1 MIRTTRSCLET
12 VKFLLL
18 GMWSRPSSFH
28 RANNHL
34 DAKLACD
41 FLFRDSIS
49 NEFIRF
55 FKTFSDSSSVHACMP
70 SKSTSESRIPFWDAS
85 GRKLIDEWYKIPR
98 DVFLNPKLFYI
109 TGVAHCY
116 SPNKK
121 VAARLRRECSKKWL
135 EQELSFLDPCLYIII
150 GKPAADFFFPNKKYI
165 AELVFQNHVWKNKTA
180 FVLPHPSGL
189 NNGWLKDNPKFQSDR
204 LNDIRKAVH
213 EAIREFL
220 EKH

>member
-1 MIRTTRSCLET
+1 MNFE
-12 VKFLLL
+12 
-18 GMWSRPSSFH
+18 
-28 RANNHL
+28 
-34 DAKLACD
+34 
-41 FLFRDSIS
+41 
-49 NEFIRF
+49 EFKHQLKGCRYCQRF
-55 FKTFSDSSSVHACMP
+55 GIEPKPFVGKEKSEKSARIVQVSQQP
-70 SKSTSESRIPFWDAS
+70 SKSASESRIPFWDAS

-116 SPNKK
+116 SPDKK
-121 VAARLRRECSKKWL
+121 VAARLRQECSKKWL

-150 GKPAADFFFPNKKYI
+150 GRPSAHFFFPDRNFT
-165 AELVFQNHVWKNKTA
+165 ELVFQNLVFKNRTA
-180 FVLPHPSGL
+180 FVLPHPSPA
-189 NNGWLKDNPKFQSDR
+189 NKKWFKVNPKFQSDR